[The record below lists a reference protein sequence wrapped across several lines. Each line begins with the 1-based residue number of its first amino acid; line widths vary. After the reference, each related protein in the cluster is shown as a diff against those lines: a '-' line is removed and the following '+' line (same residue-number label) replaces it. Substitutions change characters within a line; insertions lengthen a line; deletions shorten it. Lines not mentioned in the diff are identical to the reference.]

1 MGWRNRVV
9 WSEGMFLEPHHFQQE
24 LRYVERLVDA
34 RMLGAQVYAWGFV
47 EFEID
52 EGLLALGK
60 LGLAR
65 ASGVLPDGTP
75 FAMPQFDPLPP
86 ALELGTDMKSEAI
99 CLALPLQREGTNE
112 FSLDDQA
119 EANMARSMNRY
130 AAVQEE
136 VRDTSDVSDEPTTIQ
151 TGRLQARLLRS
162 KDALDAYATLTI
174 AAVVERRA
182 DGMVVLD
189 RSHIPAQLRLDTS
202 RQLSSSVELLHGLI
216 RQRAETLASRM
227 GQLGQGVSELASFML
242 LQTLNRNEPI
252 FSQHAATPVAHP
264 RELHRD
270 CLRLAGD
277 LATLSTTRRQPP
289 TFPPYRHDDLR
300 ATFSP
305 VFDELRAMLSTTI
318 DSNAIQIELVDRK
331 HGVRTAVI
339 KDLELVRTASFVMAV
354 NARVSAEQ
362 LRQHFPA
369 QTKIGPVDKIKDLV
383 NLQLPGVGLRPLPVA
398 PRQLPFHAGYY
409 YFELDRNS
417 ELWGQLELSGN
428 VAMHIAGDFPG
439 LELEFWAIR
448 R

>member
-1 MGWRNRVV
+1 
-9 WSEGMFLEPHHFQQE
+9 MFLEPHHFQQE
-24 LRYVERLVDA
+24 LRYVERMVDA
-34 RMLGAQVYAWGFV
+34 RVVATQAHGWGFV

-52 EGLLALGK
+52 EDLLALGK
-60 LGLAR
+60 IGLAR

-75 FAMPQFDPLPP
+75 FSMPRFDPLPP
-86 ALELGTDMKSEAI
+86 ALNLDADTKSEMV
-99 CLALPLQREGTNE
+99 CLALPLRREGTDE
-112 FSLDDQA
+112 FSLDGPP
-119 EANMARSMNRY
+119 EAGMALAMSRY
-130 AAVQEE
+130 AAVQED
-136 VRDTSDVSDEPTTIQ
+136 VRDASDASGEPTTIQ
-151 TGRLQARLLRS
+151 TGRLQARIIRT

-174 AAVVERRA
+174 AAVVQRRA

-189 RSHIPAQLRLDTS
+189 RSHLPAQLRLDTS
-202 RQLSSSVELLHGLI
+202 RQLSASVELLHGLV
-216 RQRAETLASRM
+216 RQRADALASRM

-252 FSQHAATPVAHP
+252 LAQHVASPVAHP

-277 LATLSTTRRQPP
+277 LATLSTLRRQPP

-300 ATFSP
+300 GTFTP
-305 VFDELRAMLSTTI
+305 LFDELRAMLSTTI

-331 HGVRTAVI
+331 HGVRTAVV
-339 KDLELVRTASFVMAV
+339 KDLELVRSASFVLAV

-369 QTKIGPVDKIKDLV
+369 QTKVGPVEKIKDLV
-383 NLQLPGVGLRPLPVA
+383 NLQLPGIGMRALPVA
-398 PRQLPFHAGYY
+398 PRQLPFHAGFY

-417 ELWGQLELSGN
+417 DLWGQVEQNGN
-428 VAMHIAGDFPG
+428 MAMHIAGEFPG

-448 R
+448 Q